1 MVSHY
6 VYILR
11 CSDNSFYIGSSE
23 DVIERIKAHNKGTA
37 ASYTRNRRPVALVYS
52 EECES
57 KTAAVR
63 RERQIERWS
72 RDKKKALI
80 AGNLKKL
87 KRLSKTRK

>member
-1 MVSHY
+1 MVSLY

-23 DVIERIKAHNKGTA
+23 DVIERISAHNKGTA
-37 ASYTRNRRPVALVYS
+37 ASYTRNRRPVTLVYS

-63 RERQIERWS
+63 RERQIKRWS